1 MACPAEG
8 DLLSGK
14 PSPSTG
20 QKVTLRLMKGDPL
33 QGDGTAI
40 AGIALIAG
48 IESIE
53 AISAIPAIA

>member
-40 AGIALIAG
+40 AGIALIA
-48 IESIE
+48 
-53 AISAIPAIA
+53 